1 MNILITGGAGFIG
14 SHLADALIKLN
25 HNVTI
30 IDNLSSGTKFNVPSE
45 AEFIEADIRTSSI
58 TNIFKN
64 HKFDLV
70 FHEAAQTLVPE
81 SIKNPYKDAD
91 ENIMGLI
98 NVLES
103 CRQTG
108 VKKIIFSSSAA
119 VYGNNSNLPL
129 SENESLS
136 PTSFY
141 GLTKTTS
148 EKYLNLYYEYF
159 GIHYTILRYSNVYG
173 PRQGANG
180 EGGVIYIFAKA
191 LAENKPINIFG
202 DGNQTRDF
210 ISVHDIVEA
219 NIAAITNGNE
229 KILNISTE
237 TETTLNELANKMI
250 NLSKKDKNLIHYK
263 KPRNGDIYRSC
274 LSNKN
279 AVAELNWKPKIS
291 LDKGLIETI
300 TYFKNKT

>member
-58 TNIFKN
+58 SNIFKN

-300 TYFKNKT
+300 SYFKNKT

>member
-58 TNIFKN
+58 SNIFKN

>member
-58 TNIFKN
+58 ANIFKN

-103 CRQTG
+103 CIQTD

-279 AVAELNWKPKIS
+279 AVSELNWKPKIS

>member
-58 TNIFKN
+58 ANIFKN

-103 CRQTG
+103 CRQTD

>member
-58 TNIFKN
+58 ANIFKN

-148 EKYLNLYYEYF
+148 EKYLNLYFEYF

-300 TYFKNKT
+300 TYFKNKA

>member
-58 TNIFKN
+58 SNIFKN

-148 EKYLNLYYEYF
+148 EKYLNLYFEYF

-300 TYFKNKT
+300 TYFKNKA

>member
-58 TNIFKN
+58 ANIFKN

-108 VKKIIFSSSAA
+108 VNKIIFSSSAA

-148 EKYLNLYYEYF
+148 EKYLNLYFEYF

>member
-58 TNIFKN
+58 AKIFKN

-103 CRQTG
+103 CRQTD

-279 AVAELNWKPKIS
+279 AVSELNWKPKIS

-300 TYFKNKT
+300 TYFKNKA

>member
-58 TNIFKN
+58 ANIFKN

-98 NVLES
+98 NILES

-119 VYGNNSNLPL
+119 VYGNN
-129 SENESLS
+129 
-136 PTSFY
+136 
-141 GLTKTTS
+141 
-148 EKYLNLYYEYF
+148 
-159 GIHYTILRYSNVYG
+159 
-173 PRQGANG
+173 
-180 EGGVIYIFAKA
+180 
-191 LAENKPINIFG
+191 
-202 DGNQTRDF
+202 
-210 ISVHDIVEA
+210 
-219 NIAAITNGNE
+219 
-229 KILNISTE
+229 
-237 TETTLNELANKMI
+237 
-250 NLSKKDKNLIHYK
+250 
-263 KPRNGDIYRSC
+263 
-274 LSNKN
+274 
-279 AVAELNWKPKIS
+279 
-291 LDKGLIETI
+291 
-300 TYFKNKT
+300 

>member
-58 TNIFKN
+58 ANIFKN

-129 SENESLS
+129 SENESLF

-148 EKYLNLYYEYF
+148 EKYLNLYFEYF

>member
-58 TNIFKN
+58 ANIFKN

-108 VKKIIFSSSAA
+108 VK
-119 VYGNNSNLPL
+119 L
-129 SENESLS
+129 S
-136 PTSFY
+136 
-141 GLTKTTS
+141 
-148 EKYLNLYYEYF
+148 
-159 GIHYTILRYSNVYG
+159 
-173 PRQGANG
+173 
-180 EGGVIYIFAKA
+180 
-191 LAENKPINIFG
+191 
-202 DGNQTRDF
+202 
-210 ISVHDIVEA
+210 
-219 NIAAITNGNE
+219 
-229 KILNISTE
+229 
-237 TETTLNELANKMI
+237 
-250 NLSKKDKNLIHYK
+250 LIH
-263 KPRNGDIYRSC
+263 I
-274 LSNKN
+274 
-279 AVAELNWKPKIS
+279 
-291 LDKGLIETI
+291 
-300 TYFKNKT
+300 

>member
-14 SHLADALIKLN
+14 YHLADALIKLN

-58 TNIFKN
+58 SNIFKN

>member
-45 AEFIEADIRTSSI
+45 AKFIETDIRTSSI
-58 TNIFKN
+58 ANIFKN

-148 EKYLNLYYEYF
+148 EKYLNLYFEYF

>member
-45 AEFIEADIRTSSI
+45 AKFIETDIRTSSI
-58 TNIFKN
+58 ANIFKN
-64 HKFDLV
+64 YKFDLV

-129 SENESLS
+129 SENENLS

-279 AVAELNWKPKIS
+279 AVSELNWKPKIS

>member
-1 MNILITGGAGFIG
+1 
-14 SHLADALIKLN
+14 
-25 HNVTI
+25 
-30 IDNLSSGTKFNVPSE
+30 
-45 AEFIEADIRTSSI
+45 
-58 TNIFKN
+58 
-64 HKFDLV
+64 
-70 FHEAAQTLVPE
+70 
-81 SIKNPYKDAD
+81 
-91 ENIMGLI
+91 MGLI